1 MKVKVLLPFNDKYNL
16 ARTFNPGE
24 VVDFE
29 EQRANDI
36 VTRGLGAFDETREP
50 YRKPVAEKPVEKVE
64 KTPAAEIV
72 ETPIAAVAEKVEE
85 SITED
90 VKVEE
95 NAEPTESEEKVEES
109 AEEKVE
115 KKRHGRKP
123 KNAE

>member
-36 VTRGLGAFDETREP
+36 VTRGLGAFEETKEP

-64 KTPAAEIV
+64 ETPVAESVEPPFVETIEEHAEPAEI
-72 ETPIAAVAEKVEE
+72 EE
-85 SITED
+85 Q
-90 VKVEE
+90 
-95 NAEPTESEEKVEES
+95 VEES

-115 KKRHGRKP
+115 KKRPGRKP

>member
-29 EQRANDI
+29 EQRAYDI
-36 VTRGLGAFDETREP
+36 VNRGLGVFEETKEP
-50 YRKPVAEKPVEKVE
+50 YQEPVAEKPVEKVE
-64 KTPAAEIV
+64 ETPAVESVEPPFVETIEEHAEPAEI
-72 ETPIAAVAEKVEE
+72 EE
-85 SITED
+85 Q
-90 VKVEE
+90 
-95 NAEPTESEEKVEES
+95 VEES

-115 KKRHGRKP
+115 KKRPGRKP